1 MYSWVKR
8 SNVYYGWFVAFACF
22 LGATV
27 VFGVSYSFG
36 VFFDRMLVEFGRSR
50 GETSLIF
57 GVQTFVM
64 YVGAA
69 VVGGFVDRH
78 GTRPLLLASMGFL
91 AVGLGGLALSTSF
104 LQVLLFYGVV
114 TSLGLSVVYVV
125 AFATVP
131 RWFERRR
138 GFAGGLA
145 SSGTG
150 VGMLVATPAASALI
164 VAVGWRWTY
173 GAFLL
178 AALAMLAVAAAL
190 VADSPRRLDVN
201 ADVEFDGGAPV
212 ERETMPWRTQFR
224 ETVAVARTPAFL
236 LVLFGWVFIYASL
249 YVVFAHLVVYTADAG
264 LGRGVGVLGLTLVG
278 AATSVARLGIGGVAD
293 RLGRTRVF
301 VACSATM
308 GLSTVVLAATE
319 SAAAVFAF
327 ALVYGTAYGGNGA
340 LLSPLTADL
349 FGAENINVVFGLVSV
364 SFAISG
370 LLAPPSAGLA
380 YDVFASYA
388 PAFAVSGALGVL
400 GAAMVGVAAR
410 LTTDA

>member
-1 MYSWVKR
+1 MKR
-8 SNVYYGWFVAFACF
+8 SNVYYGWFVAVACF

-69 VVGGFVDRH
+69 VVGGFVDRY
-78 GTRPLLLASMGFL
+78 GTRPLLLTSMGFL
-91 AVGLGGLALSTSF
+91 TVGLGGLALSTSF

-114 TSLGLSVVYVV
+114 TSLGLSIVYVV
-125 AFATVP
+125 SFATVP
-131 RWFERRR
+131 RWFDRRR

-173 GAFLL
+173 GLFLVG
-178 AALAMLAVAAAL
+178 ALAMLAVAVAF
-190 VADSPRRLDVN
+190 VADSPRRLDVD
-201 ADVEFDGGAPV
+201 AAVEFDGGAPA
-212 ERETMPWRTQFR
+212 EREAMPWRAQLR
-224 ETVAVARTPAFL
+224 ETIAVARTPSFL
-236 LVLFGWVFIYASL
+236 LVLVGWVCIYATL
-249 YVVFAHLVVYTADAG
+249 YVVFAHLVVYTTDAG
-264 LGRGVGVLGLTLVG
+264 LGRGVGVWALTLVG
-278 AATSVARLGIGGVAD
+278 AATSVARLGIGHVAD

-308 GLSTVVLAATE
+308 GISTLVLAATE
-319 SAAAVFAF
+319 SATAVFVF

-370 LLAPPSAGLA
+370 LLAPPSAGLV
-380 YDVFASYA
+380 YDAFASYA
-388 PAFAVSGALGVL
+388 PAFAVSGALGIL
-400 GAAMVGVAAR
+400 GAGMVAAADR
-410 LTTDA
+410 LTTTTG